1 MRMPVLFV
9 SHGSPTLA
17 LQDTPAVHFLE
28 GLGASLPEARAVLVV
43 SAHWEM
49 HRPTVSISER
59 PETIHDFRGF
69 PEALYRMHH
78 DAPGA
83 PEVAQEVA
91 EVLSEAGWQP
101 GLADRGL
108 DHGAWIPMHLIDPE
122 AKRPVLQLSVLHGA
136 GAEAHYR
143 LGRALASLRDRGIL
157 ILASGSITH
166 NLQEVFRGGLVLDR
180 PSPDWARS
188 FADWVAQKIGANAVD
203 DLVHYRER
211 APHAVRNHPSEEHFV
226 PLHVA
231 LGAAEGDAG
240 QRIHESHEFGALH
253 MDAYRFGG

>member
-17 LQDTPAVHFLE
+17 LQDTPAVRFLQT
-28 GLGASLPEARAVLVV
+28 LGESLPEARAVLVV
-43 SAHWEM
+43 SAHWET

-69 PEALYRMHH
+69 PEALYAIHH

-83 PEVAQEVA
+83 PDVAHEVA
-91 EVLSEAGWQP
+91 EVLAAAGWQP
-101 GLADRGL
+101 DLAERGL
-108 DHGAWIPMHLIDPE
+108 DHGAWVPMHLIDPE
-122 AKRPVLQLSVLHGA
+122 ARRPLLQLSVLHEA

-143 LGRALASLRDRGIL
+143 LGQALATLRDRGVL

-166 NLQEVFRGGLVLDR
+166 NLQEVFRGGMIIDR
-180 PSPDWARS
+180 PSPDWARG
-188 FADWVAQKIGANAVD
+188 FADWVADRIAANAVE
-203 DLVHYRER
+203 DLVAYLARG
-211 APHAVRNHPSEEHFV
+211 PHAARNHPTEEHFV

-231 LGAAEGDAG
+231 LGAAAG
-240 QRIHESHEFGALH
+240 EAGTRIHDSHEFGALH
-253 MDAYRFGG
+253 MDAYRFG